1 MVHEEYHSLLKES
14 DKYKYDAWFEEVK
27 ERVFTFKH
35 KVYNWLKDDE
45 AEQGHSS
52 QKSLKIGSKS
62 TRTGSLQ

>member
-1 MVHEEYHSLLKES
+1 M
-14 DKYKYDAWFEEVK
+14 
-27 ERVFTFKH
+27 FKH